1 MPTPAGRLLTLL
13 SLLQARRDWS
23 GGDLADRL
31 GVTTRTVRRD
41 VDRLREMGYPVRTT
55 KGPDGGYRLAPGSD
69 LPPMLFDDDQAVA
82 VAVALQTAAGSIGGV
97 EEASVR
103 ALTTIRQVMPSR
115 LRHRVDALRVTALA
129 STSGPPPV
137 EAGALLAVGTACR
150 DHEVLR
156 LDYTA
161 KDGAQTKRRVEPHRL
176 VSWNRRWYLVAWD
189 LDRDDWRTFRVDRLT
204 PRVPTGPRFAPRA
217 LTDARVAELVRPPES
232 ATDWGVTGSVL
243 MRAPATAVAQWL
255 PPYQGTVTAVDEAS
269 CLVEIESWSYPA
281 MVAWLLLFEADF
293 EVVGP
298 PELQAALGE
307 TASRLARV
315 ITATDDPGRRG

>member
-23 GGDLADRL
+23 GSDLAGRL
-31 GVTTRTVRRD
+31 EVSARTVRRD
-41 VDRLREMGYPVRTT
+41 VDRLREMGYPVQTT

-129 STSGPPPV
+129 PQSGPPQV
-137 EAGALLAVGTACR
+137 DAERLLAVGTACR
-150 DHEVLR
+150 DQEVLR
-156 LDYTA
+156 FGYTA
-161 KDGAQTKRRVEPHRL
+161 KDGAETVRRVEPHRL
-176 VSWNRRWYLVAWD
+176 VSWSRRWYVVAWD
-189 LDRDDWRTFRVDRLT
+189 LERDDWRTFRVDRMT
-204 PRVPTGPRFAPRA
+204 PRVPTGPRFTPRE
-217 LTDARVAELVRPPES
+217 LTEEKVAELVRPPEWS
-232 ATDWGVTGSVL
+232 ADWAVHGSVL
-243 MRAPATAVAQWL
+243 MRAPAATVAQWL
-255 PPYQGTVTAVDEAS
+255 PRYQGTVTAVDEES

-281 MVAWLLLFEADF
+281 MAAWLLLFESDF

-298 PELQAALGE
+298 PELREALDE
-307 TASRLARV
+307 TASRLGRA
-315 ITATDDPGRRG
+315 ITASAGRAE